1 MALSLAHNLLSE
13 DLVDDEPVGGPAHHP
28 ADQVGAAVGAE
39 VLNAGFPG
47 LEG

>member
-1 MALSLAHNLLSE
+1 MALSLEHNLLAE
-13 DLVDDEPVGGPAHHP
+13 DLADDEPVGGPAHHP
-28 ADQVGAAVGAE
+28 ADPVGAAVAAD